1 MGKHGTE
8 YERIER
14 DFYPTP
20 PWVIAA
26 LAEHVDLRGLTV
38 WEPACG
44 DGRMV
49 EALRQQGCAR
59 VYASDI
65 VDYGAGQVFDF
76 LSGLLP
82 PKLER
87 PPEQSSPIHRSVI
100 TTLGWR
106 LHSSRLGSRTSGSTA
121 ESSRS
126 CCPWTL
132 IPRQN
137 DRAIFAIARNSSAR
151 LCSPSA
157 SSGSKTPTRKKRA
170 PKRTRLGFCGS
181 AARSALAAR
190 RILYA
195 PANDDG
201 GAR

>member
-87 PPEQSSPIHRSVI
+87 PPDAII
-100 TTLGWR
+100 TNPPFG
-106 LHSSRLGSRTSGSTA
+106 HHHSRLAVAFIEAGLTHIRQHGGILALLLPVDFDSATKRPRYFRDCPEFVGKIVLTERVVWFENPDPKKESPKENTA
-121 ESSRS
+121 WFLWERS
-126 CCPWTL
+126 PL
-132 IPRQN
+132 
-137 DRAIFAIARNSSAR
+137 
-151 LCSPSA
+151 
-157 SSGSKTPTRKKRA
+157 
-170 PKRTRLGFCGS
+170 RTRRPPNPVCAS
-181 AARSALAAR
+181 ER
-190 RILYA
+190 
-195 PANDDG
+195 
-201 GAR
+201 